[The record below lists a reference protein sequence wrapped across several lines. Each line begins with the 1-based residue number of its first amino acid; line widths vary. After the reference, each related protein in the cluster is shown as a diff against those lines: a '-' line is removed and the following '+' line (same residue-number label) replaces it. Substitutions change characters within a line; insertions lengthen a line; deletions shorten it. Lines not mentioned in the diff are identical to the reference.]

1 MSLSPSLTERSFED
15 HDAPTDPPLSPG
27 LRAAR
32 TSAASRRP
40 DRLPRSARL
49 SLGVVLAAT
58 AVLYIAG
65 LSASGYANSF
75 YSAAAQA
82 GSVSWKAWFFG
93 SLDAGNSI
101 TVDKPPAALW
111 VMGLSVRL
119 FGLSSWSILVPQAL
133 MGVAAVWVLYAAVRR
148 SLGFDRATGTFR
160 PSMRAH
166 WAGLVG
172 AVVFALTPAATLMF
186 RFNNPDALLV
196 LLETVAAY
204 CVIRATETASRRWLA
219 LAGVAVGFGF
229 LTKMLQAFIVLP
241 AFVVAYA
248 VAAPATWRRK
258 VVDLLV
264 AFGAMLVSLGWYV
277 AVVEL
282 VPASARP
289 YIGGSQTNSFL
300 ELVFGYNGFG
310 RITGN
315 ETGSVGGGGGGNAG
329 SAWGSTGLTRMFDG
343 VSGGM
348 IAWLIPAALLLT
360 VTAWLVLGRHGWKT
374 ALRRRSASPAT
385 QANAG
390 MLVFTGWLVV
400 TALVFSYMAGIYH
413 DYYTVAL
420 APAIGGSLA
429 VLAQHFKEH
438 PCRAF
443 SDPLFAQ
450 VFQYPPGIH
459 SDQAAHDLGV

>member
-1 MSLSPSLTERSFED
+1 MSLSPTLTERSLDD
-15 HDAPTDPPLSPG
+15 HAPTDPPISLG

-32 TSAASRRP
+32 TSAASGRT

-49 SLGVVLAAT
+49 SLAAVLAAT

-119 FGLSSWSILVPQAL
+119 FGLSSWSILVPEAL
-133 MGVAAVWVLYAAVRR
+133 MGVASVGVLYAAVRR
-148 SLGFDRATGTFR
+148 SLGFDRATGRFR
-160 PSMRAH
+160 PTMRAH

-196 LLETVAAY
+196 LLETLGAY

-219 LAGVAVGFGF
+219 LAGVAIGFGF

-258 VVDLLV
+258 VWDLLV

-315 ETGSVGGGGGGNAG
+315 ETGSVGAGGGG
-329 SAWGSTGLTRMFDG
+329 
-343 VSGGM
+343 
-348 IAWLIPAALLLT
+348 
-360 VTAWLVLGRHGWKT
+360 
-374 ALRRRSASPAT
+374 
-385 QANAG
+385 
-390 MLVFTGWLVV
+390 
-400 TALVFSYMAGIYH
+400 
-413 DYYTVAL
+413 
-420 APAIGGSLA
+420 
-429 VLAQHFKEH
+429 
-438 PCRAF
+438 
-443 SDPLFAQ
+443 
-450 VFQYPPGIH
+450 
-459 SDQAAHDLGV
+459 